1 MQSQSAGQSCCGPAR
16 KHLVR
21 PEGNQACTRLKIS
34 DVSVLAVHW
43 AKVLVAETKR
53 QTQPLGRLPAILE
66 VQAGGVDGHEPL
78 GIADGN
84 RRSGI
89 VYVVRD
95 VASQKVGEGERAGQ

>member
-1 MQSQSAGQSCCGPAR
+1 MVGLICKAQSRCKVVAIRRENTLSGG
-16 KHLVR
+16 K
-21 PEGNQACTRLKIS
+21 GNQAGTRHKIS

-95 VASQKVGEGERAGQ
+95 IPS